1 LIEAAGILVRW
12 VHIAAAATLVG
23 AFGFLVGVA
32 RPAAREAGLVESGA
46 FASLDRD
53 LLALGRWAL
62 GVTLGSAL
70 LDLARQAMVVSGES
84 LLTSLAWPILGAVLV
99 ETRYGAVWL
108 ARQGFLILLAA
119 LVLSRDAERDGRD
132 WLAFRL
138 EAAVLAAVGLGL
150 AGAAGHAAAGS
161 DDSLRPL
168 ALDAVHLLATGVWLG
183 ALVPFALF
191 LRWLEGQPEPASAR
205 AAAQATRRFSI
216 LGLAGV
222 LLLVASGMYNAWQQV
237 GGFASLLGTSY
248 GHWLLAK
255 LGLVVAL
262 LGVAGVNLLVI
273 RPRLLAAA
281 ATGAAGR
288 GPLVRRLRHR
298 VLVEAGLG
306 LLVLG
311 MVAILGLTTPARHAT
326 IDWPL
331 TFRFDWDATKDLPG
345 VRTRVAV
352 GSQLALLGLV
362 AALLGSLVRRR
373 HWGWVVA
380 GGVMG
385 TGLGLGIALPAL
397 SVDAYPTTY
406 LRPAVTYTATS
417 IARGGALYRTHCASC
432 HGPGGAGD
440 GPAGAALSPSP
451 ADLTARHTGDH
462 TAGDLF
468 RWLSHGT
475 GRSAMPAFGR
485 RLTAE
490 EIWDTINFVRTLAA
504 VEAARSLGPTAT
516 PTPAIVAPDFPYATG
531 IGEPLALRDERGR
544 ASVLLVFFTLPRS
557 AERLV
562 RLAGLYP
569 EIRGRRADVLGVPVR
584 DAADVYRRL
593 GQRPVLFPIAVDG
606 AADAVAT
613 YGLFGRALTAGAF
626 TDPPPP
632 HLEFLVDRQGY
643 LRARWIPPDPG
654 WDDERRLLG
663 ELDRLAAEVPRASDP
678 DEHVH

>member
-1 LIEAAGILVRW
+1 LIDAAGILVRW
-12 VHIAAAATLVG
+12 VHVAAAATLVG

-32 RPAAREAGLVESGA
+32 RPAAREAGLVDSGA
-46 FASLDRD
+46 FTPLDRD

-62 GVTLGSAL
+62 GVTLASAL
-70 LDLARQAMVVSGES
+70 LDLARQATVVSGES
-84 LLTSLAWPILGAVLV
+84 LFTSLAWPTLGAVLD

-108 ARQGFLILLAA
+108 ARQAFLVLLAA
-119 LVLSRDAERDGRD
+119 LVLGRDAERDGRD

-150 AGAAGHAAAGS
+150 AGAAGHAAAAAG
-161 DDSLRPL
+161 DDSRLPL

-183 ALVPFALF
+183 ALVPFAVF

-205 AAAQATRRFSI
+205 AAAQATRRFSA

-222 LLLVASGMYNAWQQV
+222 LLLAASGVYNAWQQV
-237 GGFASLLGTSY
+237 GGFAPLLGTSY

-262 LGVAGVNLLVI
+262 LGVAAVNLLVI

-281 ATGAAGR
+281 ATGAAAR

-311 MVAILGLTTPARHAT
+311 MVAVLGLTTPARHAT

-362 AALLGSLVRRR
+362 AALLGGLVRRR
-373 HWGWVVA
+373 HWGWLVA
-380 GGVMG
+380 GGVVG
-385 TGLGLGIALPAL
+385 AALGLGIALPAL

-417 IARGGALYRTHCASC
+417 IARGAALYGTHCASC

-440 GPAGAALSPSP
+440 GPAGASMTPPP
-451 ADLTARHTGDH
+451 ADLTAPHASDH

-468 RWLSHGT
+468 QWITRGT
-475 GRSAMPAFGR
+475 GRSPMPAFGS
-485 RLTAE
+485 RLSPE
-490 EIWDTINFVRTLAA
+490 ERWDTINFVRTLAA
-504 VEAARSLGPTAT
+504 VESARSLGPIAS
-516 PTPAIVAPDFPYATG
+516 PTPAIVAPDFPYTTG
-531 IGEPLALRDERGR
+531 IGEPIALRDERGR
-544 ASVLLVFFTLPRS
+544 ASILLVFFTLPHS
-557 AERLV
+557 AARLV
-562 RLAGLYP
+562 RLAELYP
-569 EIRGRRADVLGVPVR
+569 QIRSRRADVLGVPVR

-613 YGLFGRALTAGAF
+613 YALFGRALGAGRV
-626 TDPPPP
+626 TDPPP

-643 LRARWIPPDPG
+643 LRARWIPPAPG
-654 WDDERRLLG
+654 WDDEGRLLG
-663 ELDRLAAEVPRASDP
+663 ELDRLAAEVRRASDP